1 MRQDHQ
7 RCPPQKGRGATAA
20 ALLILLLSA
29 GHAGAAETVSSSAE
43 LAPWRG
49 TKLIY
54 RNVATAFSFDKG
66 AELTYNPYYAM
77 AFQVSPRWWFGRIFW
92 VGADAGIS
100 REITDSD
107 TTTMSGEVLW
117 DDTLVRAGASSFYR
131 IPGVGIEFSGGLDL
145 IAPTSKLSQA
155 RSVYLGLRPSLG
167 VSRTFPV
174 LKGLTLFYSLQ
185 GTKFFNEYTTSSRK
199 SPLIPGCSGGACDP
213 YLNSGLRNPE
223 WRMTNLGG
231 ISMEFTDWI
240 GLSASAGLVM
250 DFVYTQESQDPAVSF
265 QPQEGQDDRRYTMVY
280 EVEVHTRPMP
290 SLGIAVGASTVNPQL
305 KANSTYEDPFIN
317 RYTTLYI
324 DLTFHVDGLV
334 SQILNAKGRN

>member
-1 MRQDHQ
+1 MRQVHLK
-7 RCPPQKGRGATAA
+7 RPPPQGRGPVVAVM
-20 ALLILLLSA
+20 LLLLLSGGYA
-29 GHAGAAETVSSSAE
+29 SATEFVASSAE
-43 LAPWRG
+43 NAPWRG
-49 TKLIY
+49 TKLVY

-77 AFQVSPRWWFGRIFW
+77 TFQVSPRWWFGRIFW
-92 VGADAGIS
+92 VGADAGLS

-107 TTTMSGEVLW
+107 STTKSGEVLW
-117 DDTLVRAGASSFYR
+117 DDTLVRAGASRFYR
-131 IPGVGIEFSGGLDL
+131 IPVVGIEFSAGLDL
-145 IAPTSKLSQA
+145 IAPSSKLSQA
-155 RSVYLGLRPSLG
+155 RSLYLGLRPFLG
-167 VSRTFPV
+167 ISRTFPL

-250 DFVYTQESQDPAVSF
+250 DFVYAQETQDPSVTF

-305 KANSTYEDPFIN
+305 RANSTYEDPFIN
-317 RYTTLYI
+317 RYTTVYV

-334 SQILNAKGRN
+334 SQILKAKERK